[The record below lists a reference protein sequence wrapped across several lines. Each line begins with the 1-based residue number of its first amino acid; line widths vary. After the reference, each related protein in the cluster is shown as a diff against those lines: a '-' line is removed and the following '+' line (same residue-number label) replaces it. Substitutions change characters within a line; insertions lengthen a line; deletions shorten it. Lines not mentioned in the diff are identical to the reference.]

1 MSSPLLEMTEKSVGF
16 KNVSIP
22 KLTLA
27 NSIRNFEIVFQK
39 MTSSPGPI
47 FENISLE
54 FFVLYVFYR
63 NFFCNRITSGPKI
76 RDSFIAFMPVSVWK
90 KKVAIM
96 SSFMQLET
104 IS

>member
-1 MSSPLLEMTEKSVGF
+1 MSSPLLEMTEKSIGF

-39 MTSSPGPI
+39 MTSSSGPI
-47 FENISLE
+47 LGNIE

-63 NFFCNRITSGPKI
+63 TFF
-76 RDSFIAFMPVSVWK
+76 
-90 KKVAIM
+90 
-96 SSFMQLET
+96 L
-104 IS
+104 

>member
-47 FENISLE
+47 LGNISLE
-54 FFVLYVFYR
+54 FFVVDVFYR
-63 NFFCNRITSGPKI
+63 TFF
-76 RDSFIAFMPVSVWK
+76 
-90 KKVAIM
+90 
-96 SSFMQLET
+96 L
-104 IS
+104 

>member
-39 MTSSPGPI
+39 MTSSSGPI
-47 FENISLE
+47 L
-54 FFVLYVFYR
+54 
-63 NFFCNRITSGPKI
+63 
-76 RDSFIAFMPVSVWK
+76 
-90 KKVAIM
+90 
-96 SSFMQLET
+96 
-104 IS
+104 